1 MLPRMDLLRKAEL
14 RPLDT
19 FEASGVVR
27 LRQGQTLVVS
37 EEGLFR
43 LRLLGA
49 IRATAGCVDCHGCE
63 RGELLG
69 AFSYVLR
76 RQSVSFIHRE
86 DRETQLDAVKAGRQS
101 AWQRN
106 QRWVIGTPRR
116 YTSCT
121 STGIV
126 TPSLRCLAE
135 R

>member
-1 MLPRMDLLRKAEL
+1 MPEFGLAPPLPVCHRPVRRGLGFGRVRPVNTPCGSCSCARNSDMLPRMDLLRKAEL

-76 RQSVSFIHRE
+76 RQ
-86 DRETQLDAVKAGRQS
+86 
-101 AWQRN
+101 
-106 QRWVIGTPRR
+106 
-116 YTSCT
+116 
-121 STGIV
+121 
-126 TPSLRCLAE
+126 
-135 R
+135 